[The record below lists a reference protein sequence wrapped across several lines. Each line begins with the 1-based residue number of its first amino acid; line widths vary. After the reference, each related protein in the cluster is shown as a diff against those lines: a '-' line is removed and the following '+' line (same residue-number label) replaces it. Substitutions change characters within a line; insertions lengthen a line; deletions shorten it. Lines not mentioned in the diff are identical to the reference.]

1 MNMSARSSDLLAPLF
16 APLTSLPGVGPTVAG
31 LIERAAGGGRVIDLL
46 FHLPE
51 SYLDRSA
58 RPTIRDARPGTI
70 ATLAVEVV
78 RHERPA
84 TSRQPWRVVVRD
96 DTGLAELV
104 FFKFTREAQTPPGTR
119 LLVSGKLDVFNHRL
133 TIAHPEHMVP
143 IDQPGRIPLIE
154 PVWPLTGGLWPR
166 QVAAGLAQA
175 LAMLPALPEWH
186 DAALLKREKWP
197 TFADALRKVQSPNG
211 SSSESCPKAKCGLG
225 EAQAFSVMAG
235 GAEVVGGPPPRAMTQ
250 KNAGRRSDEGHGTTS
265 YHGVTGAEGRG
276 IAEGQGITSRYSV
289 MAGEAEPLC
298 VMAGEAEP
306 LCVMAGAGRPPTSF
320 ETGDAKVAG
329 SPPPPASTP
338 GASAHGAAAASIP
351 AVPDKRMRARLAYDE
366 LLAGQVAQA
375 LIRGRVRAR
384 VGQPLMGDS
393 HLRDEALRR
402 FGFAPTPSQMQALSE
417 IDADLA
423 SPRRMLRLLQGDV
436 GSGKTLV
443 ALLAMLRAVE
453 AGKQAA
459 LMAPTEVLAK
469 QHHRTL
475 TKLCPLPVA
484 LLTGSIK
491 GRERARL
498 LRGMKDATI
507 KIVVGTHALFQD
519 AVEYHDLALA
529 VIDEQHRFGVTQ
541 RLTLGAKG
549 ERTDVL
555 VMTATPIPRTLLLT
569 QWGEMDVSRLTDKPP
584 GRQPIRTTLHS
595 LGTLPTVLEAI
606 ARKLDEGA
614 QVYWVCPLVAESEA
628 LDVAAAQERH
638 AHLKH
643 RFGELVGL
651 AHGQQTP
658 EVRDAA
664 LAAFAAGTVRL
675 LVATTVVEVGV
686 DVPEA
691 SIMVIEHAERFGLA
705 QLHQL
710 RGRVGRGA
718 DASFCLL
725 LHEDWVNESARRRL
739 ILLRDT
745 DDGFLIADEDFRLRG
760 SGDALG
766 TRQAGLPG
774 YRLADVTEH
783 EHLLH
788 MAHRD
793 AAVLLSRDP
802 KLETTR
808 GQAIRVLLR
817 LFERT
822 AAMRTLAAG

>member
-1 MNMSARSSDLLAPLF
+1 VNTDPLAPLF
-16 APLTSLPGVGPTVAG
+16 APLTSLRGIGPAVAG
-31 LIERAAGGGRVIDLL
+31 LIARVAGGNRVIDLL
-46 FHLPE
+46 FHMPE

-58 RPTIRDARPGTI
+58 KPTIRTAKPGTV
-70 ATLAVEVV
+70 ATLAVEVI

-84 TSRQPWRVVVRD
+84 NSRQPWRIIVKD
-96 DTGLAELV
+96 DTGTAELV
-104 FFKFTREAQTPPGTR
+104 FFKFTREAQMPPGAK
-119 LLVSGKLDVFNHRL
+119 LLVSGKLDMFNNRL
-133 TIAHPEHMVP
+133 SIPHPDHLVP
-143 IDQPGRIPLIE
+143 IEQADRIPIVE
-154 PVWPLTGGLWPR
+154 PVWPMTAGLWPR
-166 QVAAGLAQA
+166 QIATGLAQA
-175 LAMLPALPEWH
+175 LDLLPEFPEWH
-186 DAALLKREKWP
+186 DPALLKREKWP
-197 TFADALRKVQSPNG
+197 PFAEAMRAVQAPTT
-211 SSSESCPKAKCGLG
+211 G
-225 EAQAFSVMAG
+225 E
-235 GAEVVGGPPPRAMTQ
+235 
-250 KNAGRRSDEGHGTTS
+250 
-265 YHGVTGAEGRG
+265 
-276 IAEGQGITSRYSV
+276 
-289 MAGEAEPLC
+289 
-298 VMAGEAEP
+298 
-306 LCVMAGAGRPPTSF
+306 
-320 ETGDAKVAG
+320 
-329 SPPPPASTP
+329 
-338 GASAHGAAAASIP
+338 
-351 AVPDKRMRARLAYDE
+351 PDRRMRARLAYDE
-366 LLAGQVAQA
+366 LLAGQVATA

-384 VGQPLMGDS
+384 SGHPLIGDS
-393 HLRDEALRR
+393 HLRDIAMQR
-402 FGFAPTPSQMQALSE
+402 FGFAPTASQEKALRE

-453 AGKQAA
+453 ANKQAA

-469 QHHRTL
+469 QHHRVL
-475 TKLCPLPVA
+475 SRLCPVPVA

-491 GRERARL
+491 GKERARI
-498 LRGMKDATI
+498 LRGIKDGSLQ
-507 KIVVGTHALFQD
+507 IVVGTHALFQD
-519 AVEYHDLALA
+519 AVEYRDLAVA

-555 VMTATPIPRTLLLT
+555 IMTATPIPRTLLLT
-569 QWGEMDVSRLTDKPP
+569 QWGEMDVSRLTEKPA
-584 GRQPIRTTLHS
+584 GRLPIRTTLHS
-595 LGTLPTVLEAI
+595 LGTMQTVLDGV

-628 LDVAAAQERH
+628 LDVAAAQDRFIT
-638 AHLKH
+638 LKSL
-643 RFGELVGL
+643 FGDRVGL

-658 EVRDAA
+658 DIRDAA
-664 LAAFAAGTVRL
+664 LAGFSAGTIRL

-691 SIMVIEHAERFGLA
+691 SVMVIEHAERFGLA

-725 LHEDWVNESARRRL
+725 LHEDWVSETARRRL
-739 ILLRDT
+739 TLLRDT
-745 DDGFLIADEDFRLRG
+745 EDGFLIADEDFRLRG
-760 SGDALG
+760 GGDALG

-774 YRLADVTEH
+774 YKLADPDAH

-808 GQAIRVLLR
+808 GQAVRLLLK
-817 LFERT
+817 LFERS